1 MSKLNVIA
9 KIAWSILGCV
19 AVIMIGSMF
28 YPQYKQYLEL
38 QEREAAMELEYRH
51 EAEKLK
57 LLKSNQEKMNSD
69 AEFVERVARE
79 EVGFAKPG
87 ETVVK
92 FVEDQRAQL
101 APHESAR
108 SREIR

>member
-1 MSKLNVIA
+1 MSKLNAVA

-38 QEREAAMELEYRH
+38 QEREAALEQEYRF
-51 EAEKLK
+51 EEEKLK

-69 AEFVERVARE
+69 AEFVERIARE
-79 EVGFAKPG
+79 DVGFA
-87 ETVVK
+87 
-92 FVEDQRAQL
+92 
-101 APHESAR
+101 
-108 SREIR
+108 